1 MATLKQLH
9 IFVAV
14 AETLHMSEAAKKLYV
29 SQPTVSQTISDLERE
44 FDVALFERY
53 PKTLRLTAQGKLF
66 LDHAQQV
73 IESYE
78 RLDTSVR
85 NSQTRRELRIGA
97 TITIGNTL
105 LGPVARQLRK
115 NSQDIQPYFRVD
127 NTRALEQALLHR
139 ELDIA
144 LIEGIV
150 ISDRIAKIPLVEDTL
165 ELIVSRDH
173 PFWNRGSIQ
182 PSELRNQP
190 FILREQGSGTRG
202 IFEDYMRIAKIPIQV
217 IGESSSSSAIVEM
230 VVNGVGLGVL
240 SKRCVERYTDV
251 DLVQSCTIQGMP
263 MTRYFYICYHQQS
276 PVTSQMSDF
285 IDAVKQVVAGED
297 HTEYKPDQQG

>member
-14 AETLHMSEAAKKLYV
+14 AETLHMSAAAQKLYI
-29 SQPTVSQTISDLERE
+29 SQSTVSQTISDLERE
-44 FDVALFERY
+44 FHITLFERF
-53 PKTLRLTAQGKLF
+53 PKALRLTPQGKLF

-73 IESYE
+73 IETYE

-85 NSQTRRELRIGA
+85 NCQARRELRIGA

-105 LGPVARQLRK
+105 LGKVARQMRENHL
-115 NSQDIQPYFRVD
+115 DIHSYFRVD

-165 ELIVSRDH
+165 ELIVSHDH
-173 PFWNRGSIQ
+173 PFWGRETIQ
-182 PSELRNQP
+182 PQELRDQP
-190 FILREQGSGTRG
+190 FILREQGSGTRSV
-202 IFEDYMRIAKIPIQV
+202 FEDYMRIAKIPIQV
-217 IGESSSSSAIVEM
+217 IGESTSSTAIIEM
-230 VVNGVGLGVL
+230 VVSGMGLGVL

-251 DLVQSCTIQGMP
+251 DLVHSCTIQGMP

-285 IDAVKQVVAGED
+285 IQAVKQVVSGEKPV
-297 HTEYKPDQQG
+297 YKNETA